1 MKAQVNDCLGVP
13 VEWVGWW
20 KRVLV
25 AVVVVVVVVMLI
37 GVGGYN
43 RMIGHNKIV

>member
-25 AVVVVVVVVMLI
+25 VVVVVVVLV

-43 RMIGHNKIV
+43 RMIGRNKIV